1 IADVVGELFR
11 LRTYLLAGNDI
22 RGGVGQPFDKALP
35 GRCTQAIDVDSGYPQ
50 HAAQTTGCRET
61 TIARTNSSD
70 RTGSALGFVEWFQE
84 VFGGPFVGIEFAVAV
99 THLVDGVDLGLLF
112 ELVDDRTVD
121 IGIGTYVEHVGC
133 DRHSAVRFRL
143 VGAGGSVLA
152 GGEYENEHHGDEC
165 RADQQRT
172 LRHAEYHSRSFI
184 LAQHIHGRRTRP
196 PRTTTPAS
204 NMPGGEETG
213 GKEIHPMGPAP
224 PGMHYSA
231 YSDCDCS
238 LAPGERTQPWL
249 IRAARLVSNAA
260 RNSSVVWWL
269 WSPSTNS

>member
-1 IADVVGELFR
+1 
-11 LRTYLLAGNDI
+11 
-22 RGGVGQPFDKALP
+22 
-35 GRCTQAIDVDSGYPQ
+35 
-50 HAAQTTGCRET
+50 
-61 TIARTNSSD
+61 
-70 RTGSALGFVEWFQE
+70 
-84 VFGGPFVGIEFAVAV
+84 
-99 THLVDGVDLGLLF
+99 
-112 ELVDDRTVD
+112 
-121 IGIGTYVEHVGC
+121 
-133 DRHSAVRFRL
+133 
-143 VGAGGSVLA
+143 SVLA

-269 WSPSTNS
+269 WSPSTNSARSLVILPLSTVSMTTCSSCCAKSTSSVLPSSLPRCSNPRVQAKMEAIGLVEVDSPCWCLR